1 MKPEPYSSQRIHR
14 KIIGQRIGLAA
25 RLSPTLSNS
34 EDESPRDEDSGYR
47 MPFDNI
53 RAENQPDNLGDRTF
67 KSSSSDYCL
76 SSRLRKG
83 DDISRCEDFLDRS
96 NKGRRRVS
104 SASTT
109 TAKRPESPTT
119 DDSED
124 SYYENIHG
132 KSAKQRDKT
141 LRYSIDNYDK
151 LLEIHRDTVRQ
162 IAEATVFKCDCL
174 ELRNTNWNDFEICGK
189 MLNFGISSY
198 VTVPVAVKQNERKSD
213 ERYTAWVSGHFN
225 AIFVTLDSY
234 VDAVYNATWLRLRI
248 ETNV

>member
-1 MKPEPYSSQRIHR
+1 
-14 KIIGQRIGLAA
+14 
-25 RLSPTLSNS
+25 
-34 EDESPRDEDSGYR
+34 
-47 MPFDNI
+47 MPFDRI

-76 SSRLRKG
+76 SNRLRKG
-83 DDISRCEDFLDRS
+83 DDISRSEDLLDRS
-96 NKGRRRVS
+96 SKVRRRVS

-109 TAKRPESPTT
+109 TARRPESPTT

-162 IAEATVFKCDCL
+162 IAEATAFKCDCR
-174 ELRNTNWNDFEICGK
+174 ELTNTSWNDFEICGK

-198 VTVPVAVKQNERKSD
+198 VTVPVAVKQNEKKSE
-213 ERYTAWVSGHFN
+213 ERYTAWVSGHFD
-225 AIFVTLDSY
+225 IMFVTLDSC
-234 VDAVYNATWLRLRI
+234 VDAVYNMDLLQVSLAEKREKEKAFFLLPFFPRERT
-248 ETNV
+248 